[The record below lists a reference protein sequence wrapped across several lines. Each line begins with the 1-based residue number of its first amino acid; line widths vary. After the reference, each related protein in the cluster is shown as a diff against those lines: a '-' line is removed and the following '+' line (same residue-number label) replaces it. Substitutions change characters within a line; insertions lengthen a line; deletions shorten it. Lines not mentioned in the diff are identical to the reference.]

1 MFFHALL
8 DPPLTSFSLFS
19 VFFQCQRTFDTT
31 TNDTGRYTDFEVSLL
46 SNLVKS
52 NNSISDI
59 GMLILFGVSSW
70 RPNVALL
77 SQEKSWDGRV
87 SQFTSDCTETMGRS
101 RSIASPSDGQM
112 RR

>member
-8 DPPLTSFSLFS
+8 DPPLTSFSLSF

-59 GMLILFGVSSW
+59 GMLIQLLTSLVGDLMLRSFARKSPGTDESVSSPAAAR
-70 RPNVALL
+70 RPWDEAGP
-77 SQEKSWDGRV
+77 SQVR
-87 SQFTSDCTETMGRS
+87 
-101 RSIASPSDGQM
+101 QM
-112 RR
+112 DR